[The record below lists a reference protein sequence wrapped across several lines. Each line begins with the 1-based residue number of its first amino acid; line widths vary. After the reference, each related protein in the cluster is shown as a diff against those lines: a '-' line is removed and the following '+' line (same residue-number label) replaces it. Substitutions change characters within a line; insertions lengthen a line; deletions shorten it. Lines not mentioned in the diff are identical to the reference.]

1 MSCCCEKTPEPPQP
15 VESGGCCGGGE
26 GGKRRRDWLL
36 LGSTLVIVIAY
47 LAHLTGLD
55 QRLGSPLFSAFCH
68 AVKELM
74 HLMWWGTLVGI
85 LAIAFLQYVPR
96 RRIEQWLGSKGN
108 FGGLLRAV
116 GAGLF
121 FDVCSHG
128 ILLVSM
134 QLYRKGLSI
143 GQTMAFLVASPWNS
157 FSTTFVLFA
166 LIGVKWTLLFI
177 GGSVVI
183 ALATGALFHF
193 FEKRGLVAPNPY
205 REEFER
211 TRLSEPG
218 FLEQIGPLL
227 RRPAGWLAILKG
239 GLLESRMVLR
249 WMLFGVILAAI
260 LRVAVSP
267 DVFSDW
273 FGPTLAGL
281 GLTLVAA
288 TVIEVCS
295 EGSSP
300 IAGDLLNRAGAP
312 GNGFAFLM
320 AGAATDYPE
329 TLALRETTRSWKT
342 AFLLPAVTVPQVVL
356 LGWLMNRFAEAI

>member
-1 MSCCCEKTPEPPQP
+1 MSCSSENPPKPPGPVQP
-15 VESGGCCGGGE
+15 GGCCGSGE
-26 GGKRRRDWLL
+26 GAKKRPDRLL
-36 LGSTLVIVIAY
+36 LGSSLVITVAY
-47 LAHLTGLD
+47 LANLTGLD
-55 QRLGSPLFSAFCH
+55 QRVGYPLLSVFCQS
-68 AVKELM
+68 VKELM
-74 HLMWWGTLVGI
+74 HLMWWGTLFGI
-85 LAIAFLQYVPR
+85 VAIALLRYVPR
-96 RRIEQWLGSKGN
+96 RRIEQWLGGKNDLS
-108 FGGLLRAV
+108 GLLRAI

-128 ILLVSM
+128 ILLVSI

-157 FSTTFVLFA
+157 FSTTFLLFA

-177 GGSVVI
+177 GGSLIV
-183 ALATGALFHF
+183 ALATGALFHL

-211 TRLSEPG
+211 IRPTEPG
-218 FLEQIGPLL
+218 FGEQIVPLL
-227 RRPAGWLAILKG
+227 RRPAGWLTILGG

-249 WMLFGVILAAI
+249 WMFFGVILAAI

-267 DVFSDW
+267 EAFSDW

-300 IAGDLLNRAGAP
+300 IAGDLLNRAEAP

-320 AGAATDYPE
+320 AGAATDYTE
-329 TLALRETTRSWKT
+329 ILALRETTRSWKT
-342 AFLLPAVTVPQVVL
+342 ALLLPATTVPQVVL
-356 LGWLMNRFAEAI
+356 VGWLMNHFAEAV

>member
-1 MSCCCEKTPEPPQP
+1 MSCCCQKEPGPP
-15 VESGGCCGGGE
+15 PPPPDEEAGCCGGDE
-26 GGKRRRDWLL
+26 TQRRDWLL
-36 LGSTLVIVIAY
+36 GGSALVIVIA
-47 LAHLTGLD
+47 LVLHLTGFAATFGWD
-55 QRLGSPLFSAFCH
+55 PFTHFCH
-68 AVKELM
+68 AVTELVG
-74 HLMWWGTLVGI
+74 LMWWGTAMGI
-85 LAIAFLQYVPR
+85 VAISLLQFVPR
-96 RRIEQWLGSKGN
+96 RRIEQWLGKEGN
-108 FGGLLRAV
+108 LGGLLRAV
-116 GAGLF
+116 GAGIF

-177 GGSVVI
+177 GGSIVI
-183 ALATGALFHF
+183 ALATGALFHL
-193 FEKRGLVAPNPY
+193 FEKRGVVPPNPY
-205 REEFER
+205 REAFEKEN
-211 TRLSEPG
+211 LIEAG
-218 FLEQIGPLL
+218 FREQIAPLL
-227 RRPAGWLAILKG
+227 RRPAGWIAILKG

-249 WMLFGVILAAI
+249 WMFFGVVLAAI
-260 LRVAVSP
+260 LRVAVPP
-267 DVFSDW
+267 DVFSEW

-281 GLTLVAA
+281 ALTLVAA

-320 AGAATDYPE
+320 AGAATDYTE
-329 TLALRETTRSWKT
+329 ILALRETTRSWKT

-356 LGWLMNRFAEAI
+356 LGWLMNRFAGTI

>member
-1 MSCCCEKTPEPPQP
+1 MSCCSEKPPKPPGPVQPE
-15 VESGGCCGGGE
+15 GCCGGGE
-26 GGKRRRDWLL
+26 GAKRRRDWLL
-36 LGSTLVIVIAY
+36 LCSSLVITVAY
-47 LAHLTGLD
+47 LANLSGLD
-55 QRLGSPLFSAFCH
+55 QRTGYPVLSAFCD
-68 AVKELM
+68 AVTELM

-85 LAIAFLQYVPR
+85 VAIALLQYVPR
-96 RRIEQWLGSKGN
+96 RRIEQWLGGKN
-108 FGGLLRAV
+108 NLGGLLRAI
-116 GAGLF
+116 GAGVF

-157 FSTTFVLFA
+157 FSTTFLLFA

-177 GGSVVI
+177 GGSLVV
-183 ALATGALFHF
+183 ALATGALFHL
-193 FEKRGLVAPNPY
+193 FERRGLVAPNPY

-211 TRLSEPG
+211 TRPTEPG
-218 FLEQIGPLL
+218 FGERIVPLL
-227 RRPAGWLAILKG
+227 RRPAGWLTILRG

-249 WMLFGVILAAI
+249 WMFFGVILAAI
-260 LRVAVSP
+260 LRVAVP
-267 DVFSDW
+267 PEAFSDW

-312 GNGFAFLM
+312 GNGFSFLM
-320 AGAATDYPE
+320 AGAATDYTE
-329 TLALRETTRSWKT
+329 ILALRETTRSWKT
-342 AFLLPAVTVPQVVL
+342 ALLLPVTTVPQVVL
-356 LGWLMNRFAEAI
+356 VGWLMNRFAEAV

>member
-1 MSCCCEKTPEPPQP
+1 MSCCCEKKPEPTPAP
-15 VESGGCCGGGE
+15 EPGGCCGGDR
-26 GGKRRRDWLL
+26 KKRDWLL
-36 LGSTLVIVIAY
+36 LGSSFVIVAA
-47 LAHLTGLD
+47 LSAHLGGLTNAF
-55 QRLGSPLFSAFCH
+55 GSSLVSAFCH
-68 AVKELM
+68 AVAELIQ
-74 HLMWWGTLVGI
+74 LMWWGTLIGI
-85 LAIAFLQYVPR
+85 FAIALLQFVPR
-96 RRIEQWLGSKGN
+96 RRIEQWLGGKGDL
-108 FGGLLRAV
+108 GGLLRAV
-116 GAGLF
+116 AAGLF

-183 ALATGALFHF
+183 ALAAGAVFHL
-193 FEKRGLVAPNPY
+193 FEKRGVVPPNPY
-205 REEFER
+205 REAFER
-211 TRLSEPG
+211 ERLTEPG
-218 FLEQIGPLL
+218 FREQIVPLL
-227 RRPAGWLAILKG
+227 RRPSGWFAILKG

-249 WMLFGVILAAI
+249 WMFFGVILAAA
-260 LRVAVSP
+260 LRVALSP

-281 GLTLVAA
+281 GLTLIAA

-320 AGAATDYPE
+320 AGAATDYTE
-329 TLALRETTRSWKT
+329 ILALRETTRSWKT

-356 LGWLMNRFAEAI
+356 LGWLMNRFAEST